1 VIALLQPDSIEPF
14 VAATKSVLTMR
25 FPINSPGDPYATA
38 ATTPQITSI
47 VSLLSLPA
55 PAAAGSS
62 TASLSLQTPLHTPL
76 AVITALL
83 PQLLAPLPATLAP
96 AALRASASDAKRRAF
111 LTRAVEKKVVVLVPV
126 QGNLGSAAPG
136 LAGLEVAY
144 AAVRS
149 AVRSLAAE
157 VAAATTAETSRI
169 KVNVMEVG
177 FVSTERTVRPIELVP
192 RLTAIANDWAEWW
205 MSWVRGRRQPSGFEV
220 LEQAVGRCVGVGGRW
235 APRFSFLPSRVG
247 VWRVGAGCKSLAY
260 AHEPLVNKTLTYLRS
275 LPSLDLLDPTC
286 HPSLSAVHVAH
297 RPPASGWS
305 PVPAATSDPAGQAA
319 VGSFAG
325 GRPGRRSARSGRRR
339 RARLHSGPDSGG
351 GAESPVGPARVGRG
365 DEHRHRRRQRS
376 RLVRHGQPR

>member
-47 VSLLSLPA
+47 VSLLSLSLPV

-96 AALRASASDAKRRAF
+96 AALRASASDAKRRTF

-136 LAGLEVAY
+136 FAGLEVAY

-177 FVSTERTVRPIELVP
+177 FVSTERTIRP
-192 RLTAIANDWAEWW
+192 
-205 MSWVRGRRQPSGFEV
+205 V
-220 LEQAVGRCVGVGGRW
+220 LQ
-235 APRFSFLPSRVG
+235 
-247 VWRVGAGCKSLAY
+247 
-260 AHEPLVNKTLTYLRS
+260 
-275 LPSLDLLDPTC
+275 
-286 HPSLSAVHVAH
+286 
-297 RPPASGWS
+297 
-305 PVPAATSDPAGQAA
+305 PAADRFRGPRASRRPLRRCRRTLGAA
-319 VGSFAG
+319 LLVSAI
-325 GRPGRRSARSGRRR
+325 PCRRLAGRRR
-339 RARLHSGPDSGG
+339 L
-351 GAESPVGPARVGRG
+351 
-365 DEHRHRRRQRS
+365 
-376 RLVRHGQPR
+376 